1 MFENRYQLRSAA
13 RELTFEFDSVGPKGT
28 ITKVVTYQEV
38 NVKSVYNLGFGDKDP
53 DTGYISDLAVTNNND
68 SQKVLATV
76 ARTLYLFTERYP
88 DAVVIATGSTA
99 ARTRLY
105 QMGIANNLEDAE
117 QDFDILGLAGT
128 DWEPFRKD
136 VTYYAFSVRR
146 KSQR

>member
-1 MFENRYQLRSAA
+1 MLENRYQLRSATE
-13 RELTFEFDSVGPKGT
+13 ELSFEFDSVGPKGT
-28 ITKVVTYQEV
+28 IIKVVMYREA
-38 NVKSVYNLGFGDKDP
+38 NVKNVYNLGFGDKDP
-53 DTGYISDLAVTNNND
+53 DTGYISDLAVTNNSD

-88 DAVVIATGSTA
+88 NAIIIATGSTA

-105 QMGIANNLEDAE
+105 RMGITNNLEAAE
-117 QDFDILGLAGT
+117 QDFDILGLTGP

-146 KSQR
+146 KH